1 MARGFAGLL
10 LLLLAPRLADAQTPR
25 RLQTA
30 ASDKAALLDMK
41 ALADTSNCHSWN
53 GGDGPCPLDSWEP
66 ATEPCGVGWDDF
78 LKGWVGV
85 ICVEEGGAVV
95 SVALP
100 DTGIGGLILPALG
113 RLLEL
118 RYLNLDQNPVRGS
131 VAALSDLVELRS
143 IVLRGSAVFGGMPA
157 LPNLGGNYQLPGR
170 RSEAFTGL
178 VWL

>member
-1 MARGFAGLL
+1 MNHRAGEG
-10 LLLLAPRLADAQTPR
+10 
-25 RLQTA
+25 
-30 ASDKAALLDMK
+30 
-41 ALADTSNCHSWN
+41 WE
-53 GGDGPCPLDSWEP
+53 DSWEP

-118 RYLNLDQNPVRGS
+118 RYLNLRDCPRVRGDIA
-131 VAALSDLVELRS
+131 VLAALGTIARFPLITLEKWQGMDLTPYTWQEDAWVTAARQ
-143 IVLRGSAVFGGMPA
+143 IKQRNPA
-157 LPNLGGNYQLPGR
+157 
-170 RSEAFTGL
+170 ATVL
-178 VWL
+178 VWCK

>member
-1 MARGFAGLL
+1 M
-10 LLLLAPRLADAQTPR
+10 
-25 RLQTA
+25 
-30 ASDKAALLDMK
+30 
-41 ALADTSNCHSWN
+41 
-53 GGDGPCPLDSWEP
+53 
-66 ATEPCGVGWDDF
+66 
-78 LKGWVGV
+78 